1 MLRNTARP
9 QYLCRIVSCQT
20 SCQSHAD
27 IILPLVK
34 YAKTPSHATYPINQV
49 LAYFFLPL
57 PFDFVAEPFEA
68 TLLAREVDADAG
80 DALLLTASNCLF

>member
-1 MLRNTARP
+1 M
-9 QYLCRIVSCQT
+9 
-20 SCQSHAD
+20 
-27 IILPLVK
+27 ILPLIK
-34 YAKTPSHATYPINQV
+34 YAKTPCHATYPINQA

-57 PFDFVAEPFEA
+57 PFAFVAEPFEA